1 MTKQDLFVKEYLK
14 DLNGTQA
21 YIRAGYKVK
30 DENTAAVNASKL
42 LRNTKVQ
49 EKIQVAMK
57 EREKRTEK

>member
-30 DENTAAVNASKL
+30 DENSAAVMANRL
-42 LRNTKVQ
+42 LRNV
-49 EKIQVAMK
+49 KIQK
-57 EREKRTEK
+57 NTRRNE